1 MWFRA
6 ILTADRQAVC
16 LGGSLV
22 RPDPALAAFLVRR
35 VAQAM
40 RPVLGRKEMQRFA
53 GIALAGAVAAGVALP
68 AATAGASTSA
78 TATASSAKPT
88 VSVVRSGLNNPRH
101 LTLTGDGLWV
111 AQAGAGGPA
120 GKSSCVTGP
129 STGGAGSTSYCVGQT
144 GAVSLIRHGH
154 IAASVSLPSV
164 IQTDSSEVAG
174 PAAVT
179 FGHGQ
184 AAVIMQD
191 VLVNSKGVNALP
203 KPAGNLFGQLLIR
216 SGHHLRTVDLAAYAA
231 AHPQSAASLGT
242 VPGETAFDSD
252 PYDVVA
258 YHGGFLVAD
267 AAANSLLQ
275 VSASGKIHL
284 LARFPAVTETAPAG
298 VLGPAPVTVK
308 AQAVPTSIAVGP
320 DGALYVGL
328 LRGVPSDPG
337 TAYIYR
343 VVPGHQPTIWARG
356 LTAVTSIAFDGHG
369 RLLATEYST
378 GRLLSPPTTPGAL
391 VRISHDGHRVTTLPV
406 TGLFQPTG
414 VAAAADGAVYVSN
427 FGGST
432 ATAAHPGE
440 ILKITGLR

>member
-1 MWFRA
+1 
-6 ILTADRQAVC
+6 
-16 LGGSLV
+16 
-22 RPDPALAAFLVRR
+22 
-35 VAQAM
+35 
-40 RPVLGRKEMQRFA
+40 MQRFA
-53 GIALAGAVAAGVALP
+53 AVALAGAVAAGVALP
-68 AATAGASTSA
+68 AVAAGASTS
-78 TATASSAKPT
+78 SKPT

-120 GKSSCVTGP
+120 GTSNCVTGP
-129 STGGAGSTSYCVGQT
+129 STGGAGNTNYCVGRT

-179 FGHGQ
+179 FSHGQ

-203 KPAGNLFGQLLIR
+203 KPAGKLFGQLLIR
-216 SGHHLRTVDLAAYAA
+216 SHWGVKTVDLAAYAA
-231 AHPQSAASLGT
+231 AHPQSASSLGT
-242 VPGETAFDSD
+242 VPGETPYDSD

-258 YHGGFLVAD
+258 YHGGYLVAD
-267 AAANSLLQ
+267 AAGNSLLQ
-275 VSASGKIHL
+275 VSSSGKIHL

-298 VLGPAPVTVK
+298 VLGPNPVTVK
-308 AQAVPTSIAVGP
+308 AQSVPTSIAVGP

-328 LRGVPSDPG
+328 LRGVPSNPG

-343 VVPGHQPTIWARG
+343 VVPGHQPTIWAKG
-356 LTAVTSIAFDGHG
+356 LTAVTSIAFDCHG

-378 GRLLSPPTTPGAL
+378 GGLLSPPTTPGAL
-391 VRISHDGHRVTTLPV
+391 VRISHGGHTVTTLPV
-406 TGLFQPTG
+406 SGLFQPTG
-414 VAAAADGAVYVSN
+414 VAAASDGTVYVSN
-427 FGGST
+427 YGGST

>member
-1 MWFRA
+1 
-6 ILTADRQAVC
+6 
-16 LGGSLV
+16 
-22 RPDPALAAFLVRR
+22 
-35 VAQAM
+35 
-40 RPVLGRKEMQRFA
+40 MQRFA
-53 GIALAGAVAAGVALP
+53 SAALAAAVAAGVALP
-68 AATAGASTSA
+68 AAVAGASTGG
-78 TATASSAKPT
+78 TTSSSPT

-101 LTLTGDGLWV
+101 LTLTGYGLWV
-111 AQAGAGGPA
+111 AQAGAGGPS
-120 GKSSCVTGP
+120 GGSNCVTGA
-129 STGGAGSTSYCVGQT
+129 STGGTGNTQYCVGQT
-144 GAVSLIRHGH
+144 GAVSLIRHGGV
-154 IAASVSLPSV
+154 AASVTLPSV

-174 PAAVT
+174 PAAAT
-179 FGHGQ
+179 FSHGQ
-184 AAVIMQD
+184 AAVVMQD

-203 KPAGNLFGQLLIR
+203 KPAGKLFGQLLIR
-216 SGHHLRTVDLAAYAA
+216 SGHHTRTVDLAAYAA

-242 VPGETAFDSD
+242 VPGETAYDSD

-258 YHGGFLVAD
+258 YHGGFVVAD

-275 VSASGKIHL
+275 ISPSGHIHL

-298 VLGPAPVTVK
+298 VLGPSPVTVK

-356 LTAVTSIAFDGHG
+356 LTAVTAIAFDQRG

-378 GRLLSPPTTPGAL
+378 GGLLSPPTTPGAL
-391 VRISHDGHRVTTLPV
+391 VRISHHGRTVTTLPV
-406 TGLFQPTG
+406 SGLFQPTG
-414 VAAAADGAVYVSN
+414 VAVGGNGAVYVSN
-427 FGGST
+427 YGGST

-440 ILKITGLR
+440 ILKIAGLN

>member
-1 MWFRA
+1 
-6 ILTADRQAVC
+6 
-16 LGGSLV
+16 
-22 RPDPALAAFLVRR
+22 
-35 VAQAM
+35 
-40 RPVLGRKEMQRFA
+40 MQRFA
-53 GIALAGAVAAGVALP
+53 AVALAGAVAAGVAIP
-68 AATAGASTSA
+68 AVAAGAAT
-78 TATASSAKPT
+78 SSGKPT

-120 GKSSCVTGP
+120 RKSNCVTGP
-129 STGGAGSTSYCVGQT
+129 STGGAGNTNYCVGQT

-154 IAASVSLPSV
+154 VAASVSLPSV

-179 FGHGQ
+179 FSHGQ

-203 KPAGNLFGQLLIR
+203 KPAGKLFGQLLIK
-216 SGHHLRTVDLAAYAA
+216 SGHRTRAVNIAAYAA

-242 VPGETAFDSD
+242 VPGETRYDSD

-275 VSASGKIHL
+275 VSSSGKIHL

-298 VLGPAPVTVK
+298 VLGPNPVTVK

-328 LRGVPSDPG
+328 LRGVPSNPG

-343 VVPGHQPTIWARG
+343 VVPGHQPTIWAKG
-356 LTAVTSIAFDGHG
+356 LTAVTSIAFDRHG

-378 GRLLSPPTTPGAL
+378 GGLLSPPTTPGAL
-391 VRISHDGHRVTTLPV
+391 VRISHGGHSVTTLPV
-406 TGLFQPTG
+406 SGLFQPTG
-414 VAAAADGAVYVSN
+414 VAAASDGTVYVSN
-427 FGGST
+427 YGGST
-432 ATAAHPGE
+432 AKATHPGE

>member
-1 MWFRA
+1 
-6 ILTADRQAVC
+6 
-16 LGGSLV
+16 
-22 RPDPALAAFLVRR
+22 
-35 VAQAM
+35 
-40 RPVLGRKEMQRFA
+40 MQRFA
-53 GIALAGAVAAGVALP
+53 VTALAGAAVLAGVAIP
-68 AATAGASTSA
+68 AAAAGASSG
-78 TATASSAKPT
+78 PT

-111 AQAGAGGPA
+111 AQAGAGGPV
-120 GKSSCVTGP
+120 GTSNCVTGP
-129 STGGAGSTSYCVGQT
+129 STGGAGNTNYCVGQT

-154 IAASVSLPSV
+154 LAASVPLPSV

-174 PAAVT
+174 PAAVA
-179 FGHGQ
+179 FSHGR
-184 AAVIMQD
+184 AAVVMQD
-191 VLVNSKGVNALP
+191 VLVNSHGVNALP
-203 KPAGNLFGQLLIR
+203 RPAGKLFGQLLIR
-216 SGHHLRTVDLAAYAA
+216 SGHKVSTVNLAAYAA
-231 AHPQSAASLGT
+231 AHPQSASSLGT
-242 VPGETAFDSD
+242 VPGETAYDSD

-275 VSASGKIHL
+275 VSPSGRIHL

-328 LRGVPSDPG
+328 LRGVPSVPG

-343 VVPGHQPTIWARG
+343 VVPGHHPTIWARG
-356 LTAVTSIAFDGHG
+356 LTAVTAIAFDGHG

-378 GRLLSPPTTPGAL
+378 GGLLSPPTTPGAL
-391 VRISHDGHRVTTLPV
+391 VRVSHYGHTVTTLPV
-406 TGLFQPTG
+406 SGLFQPTG
-414 VAAAADGAVYVSN
+414 VAVGSNGAVYVSN
-427 FGGST
+427 YGGST

>member
-1 MWFRA
+1 
-6 ILTADRQAVC
+6 
-16 LGGSLV
+16 
-22 RPDPALAAFLVRR
+22 
-35 VAQAM
+35 
-40 RPVLGRKEMQRFA
+40 MQRFA
-53 GIALAGAVAAGVALP
+53 AVALAGAVAAGVAIP
-68 AATAGASTSA
+68 AAAAGAATS
-78 TATASSAKPT
+78 SGKPT

-120 GKSSCVTGP
+120 GKSNCVTGP
-129 STGGAGSTSYCVGQT
+129 STGGAGNTKYCVGQT

-154 IAASVSLPSV
+154 VAASVSLPSV

-179 FGHGQ
+179 FSHGQ

-203 KPAGNLFGQLLIR
+203 KPAGKLFGQLLIK
-216 SGHHLRTVDLAAYAA
+216 SGHRTSAVNIAAYAA
-231 AHPQSAASLGT
+231 AHPQSASSLGT
-242 VPGETAFDSD
+242 VPGETAYDSD

-258 YHGGFLVAD
+258 YHGGFLVTD

-275 VSASGKIHL
+275 VSPSGKIHL
-284 LARFPAVTETAPAG
+284 LARFPAVSETAPAG
-298 VLGPAPVTVK
+298 VLGPNPVTVK

-320 DGALYVGL
+320 DGAVYVGL

-343 VVPGHQPTIWARG
+343 VVPGHRPTIWAKG
-356 LTAVTSIAFDGHG
+356 LTAVTSIAFDCHG

-378 GRLLSPPTTPGAL
+378 GGLLSPPTTPGAL
-391 VRISHDGHRVTTLPV
+391 VRISRNGHSVTTLPV

-414 VAAAADGAVYVSN
+414 VAAASDGTVYVSN

-432 ATAAHPGE
+432 ARAAHPGE

>member
-1 MWFRA
+1 
-6 ILTADRQAVC
+6 
-16 LGGSLV
+16 
-22 RPDPALAAFLVRR
+22 
-35 VAQAM
+35 
-40 RPVLGRKEMQRFA
+40 MQRFA
-53 GIALAGAVAAGVALP
+53 TVALAGAVAAGVAIP
-68 AATAGASTSA
+68 AAAAGASSG
-78 TATASSAKPT
+78 PT

-101 LTLTGDGLWV
+101 LTLTGGGLWV

-120 GKSSCVTGP
+120 GKSNCVTGP
-129 STGGAGSTSYCVGQT
+129 STGGGGNTKYCVGPT

-154 IAASVSLPSV
+154 VATSVSLPSV

-179 FGHGQ
+179 FSHGRS
-184 AAVIMQD
+184 AVIMQD
-191 VLVNSKGVNALP
+191 ALVNSKGVNALP
-203 KPAGNLFGQLLIR
+203 KPAGKLFGQLLIR
-216 SGHHLRTVDLAAYAA
+216 SGHKVSTVDLAAYAA
-231 AHPQSAASLGT
+231 AHPQSAWSLGT
-242 VPGETAFDSD
+242 APGETAYDSD

-258 YHGGFLVAD
+258 YHGGYLVAD

-275 VSASGKIHL
+275 VSPSGKIHL

-328 LRGVPSDPG
+328 LRGVPSNPG

-343 VVPGHQPTIWARG
+343 IVPGHQPKIWAHG
-356 LTAVTSIAFDGHG
+356 LTAVTSIAFDQHG

-378 GRLLSPPTTPGAL
+378 GGLLSPPTTPGAL
-391 VRISHDGHRVTTLPV
+391 VRISHNGHSVTTLPV
-406 TGLFQPTG
+406 KGLFQPTG
-414 VAAAADGAVYVSN
+414 VAIASNGAVYVSN
-427 FGGST
+427 YGGST

-440 ILKITGLR
+440 ILKITGLS

>member
-1 MWFRA
+1 M
-6 ILTADRQAVC
+6 
-16 LGGSLV
+16 
-22 RPDPALAAFLVRR
+22 
-35 VAQAM
+35 
-40 RPVLGRKEMQRFA
+40 
-53 GIALAGAVAAGVALP
+53 
-68 AATAGASTSA
+68 
-78 TATASSAKPT
+78 
-88 VSVVRSGLNNPRH
+88 SVIMTLWVQGEYYNGDAN

-120 GKSSCVTGP
+120 GKSNWVTGP
-129 STGGAGSTSYCVGQT
+129 SSGGAGNTKYCVGQT

-154 IAASVSLPSV
+154 VAASVRLPSV

-179 FGHGQ
+179 FSHGQ

-203 KPAGNLFGQLLIR
+203 KPAGKLFGQLLIR
-216 SGHHLRTVDLAAYAA
+216 SHRGVKTVNLAAYAA
-231 AHPQSAASLGT
+231 AHPQSASSLGT
-242 VPGETAFDSD
+242 VPGETAYDSD

-258 YHGGFLVAD
+258 HHGGFLVAD
-267 AAANSLLQ
+267 AAGNSLLQ
-275 VSASGKIHL
+275 VSPSGKIHL
-284 LARFPAVTETAPAG
+284 LARFPAVTETAPAV
-298 VLGPAPVTVK
+298 VLGPKPVTVK

-328 LRGVPSDPG
+328 LRGVPSNPG

-343 VVPGHQPTIWARG
+343 VVPGHRPTIWAKG
-356 LTAVTSIAFDGHG
+356 LTAVTSIAFDCHG

-378 GRLLSPPTTPGAL
+378 GGLLSPPTTPGAL
-391 VRISHDGHRVTTLPV
+391 VRISRDGHSVTTLPV

-414 VAAAADGAVYVSN
+414 VAAASDGTVYVSN

-432 ATAAHPGE
+432 AKAAHPGE
-440 ILKITGLR
+440 VLKITGLR

>member
-1 MWFRA
+1 
-6 ILTADRQAVC
+6 
-16 LGGSLV
+16 
-22 RPDPALAAFLVRR
+22 
-35 VAQAM
+35 
-40 RPVLGRKEMQRFA
+40 MQRFA
-53 GIALAGAVAAGVALP
+53 AAALAGAVAAGVALP
-68 AATAGASTSA
+68 AAAAGAS
-78 TATASSAKPT
+78 SSGTT

-111 AQAGAGGPA
+111 AQAGAGGPS
-120 GKSSCVTGP
+120 GKSNCVTGP
-129 STGGAGSTSYCVGQT
+129 STGGAGTTQYCVGRT

-154 IAASVSLPSV
+154 VATSIALPSV

-179 FGHGQ
+179 FSHGR
-184 AAVIMQD
+184 AAVVMQD

-216 SGHHLRTVDLAAYAA
+216 SGHHTSTVDLAAYAA
-231 AHPQSAASLGT
+231 AHPQSASSLGT
-242 VPGETAFDSD
+242 VPGETAYDSD

-258 YHGGFLVAD
+258 YHGGFVVAD

-275 VSASGKIHL
+275 VSPSGHIRM

-356 LTAVTSIAFDGHG
+356 LTAVTAIAFDQRG

-378 GRLLSPPTTPGAL
+378 GGLLAPPATPGAL
-391 VRISHDGHRVTTLPV
+391 VRISHDGHTITALPV
-406 TGLFQPTG
+406 SGLFQPTG
-414 VAAAADGAVYVSN
+414 IAVGGNGAVYVSN
-427 FGGST
+427 YGGST
-432 ATAAHPGE
+432 AKAAHPGE